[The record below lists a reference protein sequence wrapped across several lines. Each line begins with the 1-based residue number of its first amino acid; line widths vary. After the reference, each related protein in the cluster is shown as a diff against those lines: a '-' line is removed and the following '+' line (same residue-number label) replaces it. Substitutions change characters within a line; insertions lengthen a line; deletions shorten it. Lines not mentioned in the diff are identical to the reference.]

1 MNTKSLIRLTL
12 ALASLVLTACS
23 TVQSGGADVH
33 RGPAFSASIL
43 PNQKHAD
50 VPSNP
55 ARRTMQSGVDAIV
68 AGDAKRANH
77 VFTLALAH
85 DLKSPGLHAA
95 NALAYQLRTRAG
107 ERDMFILAETGYLIA
122 LEQRHDFQ
130 SAALQLT
137 RLYLENK
144 RYQQAQRA
152 AAYVLG
158 LDASNIEALYLLS
171 SASYYLGDV
180 DLALWAIE
188 HARDLA
194 PLDKLGARMIP
205 AIYGA
210 AGLTKE
216 AEAFIE
222 QRQVEFGK
230 QDSDKLKQRVSQ
242 WKSVYESA
250 SIRTQGDTA
259 GKPLQKNQT
268 AAYTAKSPSSIE
280 VKPEDQGA
288 LVYSWSDCAQQLIVD
303 HAGGAQENNGQLA
316 SGQIQVDETTM
327 MPSLPS
333 PCRGRAMP
341 QMAIIDVVMLRTNE
355 VSTSSQGINLLQN
368 LAVTIQQSSNRVSTT
383 GTNVAPT
390 VTSTLTTNYGLGTSA
405 GSAIAYSLNI
415 ANAMGQTTEVIARPS
430 LLVLDRQPAQFF
442 SGSNVSIGL
451 AGAVGS
457 ASTMSQVNIGV
468 SLSVTPTFVDDN
480 QILLNVKAAR
490 SFFEPTTASS
500 TFTQSMQ
507 TSRNMV
513 SAATIAR
520 VNETLVLSGLTEHE
534 VVKGSSGVPVLKDIP
549 GLKYFFST
557 DTTASYDKTVL
568 ILITPRRIMPN
579 GETLEALNEP
589 QKSEKRE
596 PRILQEIRERALKDI
611 GTRWLNLRHIERGD
625 LAFGVRANDIEIED
639 WNRPPRI
646 QQILQDAT
654 ESLY

>member
-1 MNTKSLIRLTL
+1 
-12 ALASLVLTACS
+12 
-23 TVQSGGADVH
+23 
-33 RGPAFSASIL
+33 
-43 PNQKHAD
+43 
-50 VPSNP
+50 
-55 ARRTMQSGVDAIV
+55 
-68 AGDAKRANH
+68 
-77 VFTLALAH
+77 
-85 DLKSPGLHAA
+85 
-95 NALAYQLRTRAG
+95 
-107 ERDMFILAETGYLIA
+107 
-122 LEQRHDFQ
+122 
-130 SAALQLT
+130 
-137 RLYLENK
+137 
-144 RYQQAQRA
+144 
-152 AAYVLG
+152 
-158 LDASNIEALYLLS
+158 
-171 SASYYLGDV
+171 
-180 DLALWAIE
+180 
-188 HARDLA
+188 
-194 PLDKLGARMIP
+194 
-205 AIYGA
+205 
-210 AGLTKE
+210 
-216 AEAFIE
+216 
-222 QRQVEFGK
+222 
-230 QDSDKLKQRVSQ
+230 VSQ

-268 AAYTAKSPSSIE
+268 AADTAKSPLSIV

-288 LVYSWSDCAQQLIVD
+288 LVYSWSDCAQQLFVD

-611 GTRWLNLRHIERGD
+611 GARWLNLRHIERGD